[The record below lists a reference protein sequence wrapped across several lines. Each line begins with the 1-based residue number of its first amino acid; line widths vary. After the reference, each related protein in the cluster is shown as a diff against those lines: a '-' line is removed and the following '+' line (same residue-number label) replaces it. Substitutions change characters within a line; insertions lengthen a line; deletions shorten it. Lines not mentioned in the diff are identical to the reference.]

1 MLSKKML
8 SVWALSAV
16 LSVPIWANAQQGSL
30 PITQQDQGRLGVPT
44 IKNDKGEDIVVDNL
58 DKLPA
63 KYCPSNDP
71 LGWDHITPTP
81 VGTKGWACSQLHLS
95 GESVTSLFD
104 KAYVNAAA
112 PGAKNLAYDALR
124 ALQQSLTKQGVQ
136 SDAAWGQVNQLAAK
150 LFGKDF
156 KWDGFPQQD
165 SYNDGGYANYN
176 DPFSAIMFDTLNRC
190 GCVVN
195 LKESE
200 NTDVST
206 EKQQQLPDRTKLQ
219 DGCPGA
225 AATMCAEQAERI
237 KTGYWGTSHQ
247 YNRSFQDLA
256 NVCIYF
262 WNSFVNKSYNAKNG
276 VTDPNDANYKQVCST
291 GGVECTICTVN
302 DALKG
307 KNSNLPDE
315 LFCEGSTFVG
325 PGLISYSGKDKNGGN
340 TFQQNPIL
348 VSYDGTTCGDNTGKI
363 DIVAQ

>member
-44 IKNDKGEDIVVDNL
+44 IKNDKGQDIVVNNL

-136 SDAAWGQVNQLAAK
+136 SDAAWGQVNQLAAE

-165 SYNDGGYANYN
+165 SYNAGGYANYN
-176 DPFSAIMFDTLNRC
+176 DPFSAIMFDSLNRC
-190 GCVVN
+190 GCVVTM
-195 LKESE
+195 SE
-200 NTDVST
+200 TKNPDVADGKT
-206 EKQQQLPDRTKLQ
+206 LPDRTKLQ

-247 YNRSFQDLA
+247 YNRSFKDLA

-291 GGVECTICTVN
+291 GGAECTICTVN
-302 DALKG
+302 GALKG
-307 KNSNLPDE
+307 KDSNLPDK

-325 PGLISYSGKDKNGGN
+325 PGLISYSGKDRNGGN

-348 VSYDGTTCGDNTGKI
+348 VSYDGTTCGDSTGKI

>member
-136 SDAAWGQVNQLAAK
+136 SDAAWGQVSQLAAE

-165 SYNDGGYANYN
+165 SYNAGGYANYN

-247 YNRSFQDLA
+247 YNRSFKDLA

-302 DALKG
+302 GALKG
-307 KNSNLPDE
+307 KHSNLPDK

-325 PGLISYSGKDKNGGN
+325 PGLISYSGKDRNGGN